1 MHILPDL
8 MSADTSH
15 FLILNSQH
23 LFLNSQLSILNS
35 QSPSQRFCRYKKH
48 PMYISYAEK
57 KHFLSS
63 KKMHYKFNNVRDC
76 FDLRVCLCF
85 VCSGQAP
92 SPVPSIYKKSAFCL
106 FLDCAFVN
114 RSMNGFDSNFMVS

>member
-35 QSPSQRFCRYKKH
+35 QSLSQRFCRYKKH
-48 PMYISYAEK
+48 PMSTSYVVK
-57 KHFLSS
+57 KYFFSP
-63 KKMHYKFNNVRDC
+63 KKKYNKFNNVRDGLISE
-76 FDLRVCLCF
+76 FGYV
-85 VCSGQAP
+85 S
-92 SPVPSIYKKSAFCL
+92 SVPSKRRHLSRPYKKSAFVSV
-106 FLDCAFVN
+106 FLDCAFVY
-114 RSMNGFDSNFMVS
+114 RRMNGFDSI

>member
-35 QSPSQRFCRYKKH
+35 QSPSQRLCRYKKH
-48 PMYISYAEK
+48 PMSTSYVVK
-57 KHFLSS
+57 KYFFSS
-63 KKMHYKFNNVRDC
+63 KKKYNKFNNVRDC
-76 FDLRVCLCF
+76 LISEF
-85 VCSGQAP
+85 VYVS
-92 SPVPSIYKKSAFCL
+92 SVPDKRRLLSRPYKKSAFCL

-114 RSMNGFDSNFMVS
+114 RRMNGFDSN

>member
-35 QSPSQRFCRYKKH
+35 QSLSQRFCRYKKH
-48 PMYISYAEK
+48 PMSISYVVK
-57 KHFLSS
+57 KHFFIFSS
-63 KKMHYKFNNVRDC
+63 KKKHFKFNNVRDC
-76 FDLRVCLCF
+76 LISEFGYV
-85 VCSGQAP
+85 S
-92 SPVPSIYKKSAFCL
+92 SVPSKRRHLSRPYKKSAFVSV
-106 FLDCAFVN
+106 FLDCAFVY
-114 RSMNGFDSNFMVS
+114 RRMNGFDSI

>member
-35 QSPSQRFCRYKKH
+35 QSLYQRFCRYKKH
-48 PMYISYAEK
+48 PMSTSYVVK
-57 KHFLSS
+57 KYFFSP
-63 KKMHYKFNNVRDC
+63 KNKYNKFNNVRDC
-76 FDLRVCLCF
+76 LISEFGYVSSVPGKRRLRLVLKN
-85 VCSGQAP
+85 P
-92 SPVPSIYKKSAFCL
+92 L
-106 FLDCAFVN
+106 FLSFSRLLTCK
-114 RSMNGFDSNFMVS
+114 

>member
-35 QSPSQRFCRYKKH
+35 QSLSQRFCRYKKH
-48 PMYISYAEK
+48 PMSTPAM
-57 KHFLSS
+57 S
-63 KKMHYKFNNVRDC
+63 
-76 FDLRVCLCF
+76 
-85 VCSGQAP
+85 
-92 SPVPSIYKKSAFCL
+92 
-106 FLDCAFVN
+106 
-114 RSMNGFDSNFMVS
+114 